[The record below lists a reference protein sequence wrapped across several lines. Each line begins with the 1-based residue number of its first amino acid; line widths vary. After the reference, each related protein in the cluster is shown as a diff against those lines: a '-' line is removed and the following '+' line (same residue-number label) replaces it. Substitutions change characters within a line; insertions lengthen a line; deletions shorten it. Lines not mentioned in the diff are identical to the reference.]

1 MSEINVSI
9 NVHYLT
15 RVEGHGNLVIDVAKG
30 TLERCEWQVVEAPRF
45 FEAMVVGREYHEL
58 SYITSRICGICS
70 IGHTLASLKATEAA
84 MGIEIS
90 PQTRLMRRVLVQ
102 GENVQS
108 HVLHTYFLAAPDFL
122 GVKSVVPL
130 ASSHPDV
137 VKRALRM
144 KKLANDLCD
153 LFGGRTVHPNSTTV
167 GGFTKFPTEA
177 DVVAMRQRF
186 QDARGDVVA
195 TMQLFQSLRIPDFER
210 ETEYIALVSD
220 EEYAVY
226 DGLIGSTDT
235 GRHPVESYLELTN
248 EWVHP
253 RSTAKYAKANRDS
266 FLVGALARFNLSH
279 AQLTPF
285 AQEVAE
291 TLGLK
296 PTCHNPFLNTVAQ
309 VVEIVHGIDETV
321 RLLTELLERGIR
333 FEEPVVQIRGGR
345 GVGVVDVPRGVLY
358 HDYTYDDAGICL
370 HANCVIP
377 TNQNH
382 ANIQLDLEKLVPLVM
397 TRPEKEIELLCEML
411 VRAYDPCISCST
423 HLLKVEFTRSE

>member
-1 MSEINVSI
+1 MSELNIHV

-15 RVEGHGNLVIDVAKG
+15 RVEGHGNLVIDVEKG
-30 TLERCEWQVVEAPRF
+30 TVERCEWQVVEAPRF

-70 IGHTLASLKATEAA
+70 VGHTLASLKASEAA
-84 MGIEIS
+84 LGIEIS
-90 PQTRLMRRVLVQ
+90 PQTRLLRRILVQ
-102 GENVQS
+102 GENIQS
-108 HVLHTYFLAAPDFL
+108 HVLHAYFLAAPDFL

-153 LFGGRTVHPNSTTV
+153 VFGGRTVHPNATTV

-177 DVVAMRQRF
+177 EVVAIRQRF
-186 QDARGDVVA
+186 IDAKEDLVE
-195 TMQLFQSLRIPDFER
+195 TMKLFQTLTLPDFER
-210 ETEYIALVSD
+210 ETEYIGLTSD
-220 EEYAVY
+220 EEYAIY
-226 DGLIGSTDT
+226 DGDVASTDT
-235 GRHPVESYLELTN
+235 GRHPVTDYLKLTN

-253 RSTAKYAKANRDS
+253 RSTAKYARANRDS
-266 FLVGALARFNLSH
+266 FFVGALARFNLNH

-291 TLGLK
+291 ALGLK
-296 PTCHNPFLNTVAQ
+296 PICYNPYMNTVAQ
-309 VVEIVHGIDETV
+309 VVETVHGVDEV
-321 RLLTELLERGIR
+321 IRLTTELLEQGIR
-333 FEEPVVQIRGGR
+333 REDPIVKIQAGR
-345 GVGVVDVPRGVLY
+345 GVGAVDVPRGILY
-358 HDYTYDDAGICL
+358 HDYTYDESGVCQ
-370 HANCVIP
+370 HANCIIP

-382 ANIQLDLEKLVPLVM
+382 ANIQLDLEKLVPLIM
-397 TRPEKEIELLCEML
+397 KKPEKEIELLCEML

-423 HLLKVEFTRSE
+423 HLLNVEFRRG